1 MTLDLNRR
9 ALLGQ
14 ALLAQAGVLALGACA
29 GGGGGGGIGANSG
42 PPDGTVRLRMV
53 QAAYLGN
60 AGSGAGTLTFRGRDY
75 PFNITGG
82 GIGGVGMA
90 EVEAWG
96 RVYSLP
102 DLYRFPGAYAEAR
115 SGFVLGTVGQ
125 GQLWLQNESGVFLH
139 LAAQR
144 EGLML
149 SFGAD
154 AMVIQ
159 MA

>member
-14 ALLAQAGVLALGACA
+14 ALLGQIGLLALGACA
-29 GGGGGGGIGANSG
+29 GGGGG
-42 PPDGTVRLRMV
+42 
-53 QAAYLGN
+53 
-60 AGSGAGTLTFRGRDY
+60 
-75 PFNITGG
+75 
-82 GIGGVGMA
+82 MA

-96 RVYSLP
+96 RVYGLS